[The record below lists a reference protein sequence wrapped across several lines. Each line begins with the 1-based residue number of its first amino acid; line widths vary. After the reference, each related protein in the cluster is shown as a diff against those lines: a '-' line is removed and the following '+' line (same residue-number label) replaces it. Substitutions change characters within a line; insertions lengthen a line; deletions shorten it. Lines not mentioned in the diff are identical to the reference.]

1 MMKINNKSIC
11 LRLGDERKRLNL
23 NQAGIADYCGVSSKT
38 VSRWEKSIPIP
49 ADKLAMLALLGYDI
63 TYVLT
68 SVKLAS
74 QLEGLDVAARVLNR
88 AADNSETI
96 SPKSNAVSDDQQV
109 WLSIL
114 SKLAGGDNERLRQ
127 MGLAL
132 VGYSEIHS

>member
-23 NQAGIADYCGVSSKT
+23 NQAAIADYCGVSSKS
-38 VSRWEKSIPIP
+38 VSRWEKSIAIP

-74 QLEGLDVAARVLNR
+74 QLEGLDAAARVLNR
-88 AADNSETI
+88 AADNSEPI

-109 WLSIL
+109 WLDIL

-132 VGYSEIHS
+132 VGYSEIRS